1 MADTHPADNNKKNTF
16 WDSTMGTITKITAF
30 LSAVTALIVAINQL
44 KTTPH
49 NPSPVDVPNP
59 SAARAVQSSVV
70 SIDGG
75 WRDVNNPANGSQIT
89 QQGNSFQFQGWGI
102 LPQGIQYK
110 STGSGTITGQT
121 ITSTYTTTYQN
132 GSISQGTCSGTISAD
147 GLQMTLTFTDN
158 VLGTFVSS
166 AVRQ

>member
-1 MADTHPADNNKKNTF
+1 MNFNFEIMADTHSADNNKKSTF

-75 WRDVNNPANGSQIT
+75 WRDVNNPAN
-89 QQGNSFQFQGWGI
+89 
-102 LPQGIQYK
+102 
-110 STGSGTITGQT
+110 
-121 ITSTYTTTYQN
+121 
-132 GSISQGTCSGTISAD
+132 
-147 GLQMTLTFTDN
+147 
-158 VLGTFVSS
+158 
-166 AVRQ
+166 

>member
-1 MADTHPADNNKKNTF
+1 
-16 WDSTMGTITKITAF
+16 MGTITKITAF

-110 STGSGTITGQT
+110 SNGSGTITGQT

-132 GSISQGTCSGTISAD
+132 GSISQGRCSGTISSD
-147 GLQMTLTFTDN
+147 GQMTLTCTDN
-158 VLGTFVSS
+158 VVGTFVSS